1 MLLIVGPTVPMDADL
16 DVACGLFDAC
26 VLEHAAKLAA
36 DDKETVLGFL
46 DWIVDQREHA
56 LDSTLNN

>member
-1 MLLIVGPTVPMDADL
+1 MDADL
-16 DVACGLFDAC
+16 VVACGLFDAC